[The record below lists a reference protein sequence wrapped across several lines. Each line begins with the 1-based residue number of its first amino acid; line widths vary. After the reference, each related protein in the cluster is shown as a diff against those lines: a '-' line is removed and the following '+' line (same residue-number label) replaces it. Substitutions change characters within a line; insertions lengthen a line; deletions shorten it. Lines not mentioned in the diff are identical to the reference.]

1 MHINMFLNFHGIY
14 LQDTISHILDVI
26 LILSFRTA
34 VVFYVFLQT
43 KHVCVLNLELP
54 VPIMLRN
61 IIFWKFLKI
70 TSLVRRYFSENA
82 L

>member
-1 MHINMFLNFHGIY
+1 MHINMFLNFPGIY
-14 LQDTISHILDVI
+14 PQDTISHILDVI

-43 KHVCVLNLELP
+43 EHVCVLNLELP

-61 IIFWKFLKI
+61 NILEVFKDNL
-70 TSLVRRYFSENA
+70 FSP
-82 L
+82 